1 MSIFSTGAH
10 ARRSV
15 DEENPYWLSFS
26 DIMSGLLIIF
36 ILASLYLML
45 ELEEKKDLIDASVME
60 MMEANKIRSEIL
72 HEIRAELMKK
82 DIQVD
87 VVDNDGVVRI
97 PSDQLHF
104 GQGRYEIPES
114 KTLIVN
120 QIGKTIYKAIIQPKR
135 IKSID
140 TIFIEGH
147 TDSIPAGK
155 MYRKGNWELSTMRAI
170 EVWEHWQSISQNG
183 YDNRFDKLLNKKG
196 ELIVSV
202 SGFADTRRVV
212 EKEISKNDFS
222 KNRRIDIRFTMKQ
235 PDYKSILDLQKK
247 AQ

>member
-1 MSIFSTGAH
+1 MSIFTIHGH
-10 ARRSV
+10 KRSV

-45 ELEEKKDLIDASVME
+45 ELEEKKDLIDASVIE
-60 MMEANKIRSEIL
+60 MMEANTTRSEIL
-72 HEIRAELMKK
+72 HEIKAELMKK

-114 KTLIVN
+114 KTLTVN
-120 QIGKTIYKAIIQPKR
+120 QIGKTIYKEIIQPKR
-135 IKSID
+135 IKLID

-155 MYRKGNWELSTMRAI
+155 IYRKGNWELSTMRAI

-183 YDNRFDKLLNKKG
+183 YDSRFDKLLNKKG
-196 ELIVSV
+196 DPIVSV

-212 EKEISKNDFS
+212 EKEMTKNDFS

-235 PDYKSILDLQKK
+235 PDYKSILDLQKQ

>member
-1 MSIFSTGAH
+1 MSMFSSHGH
-10 ARRSV
+10 GKRSV
-15 DEENPYWLSFS
+15 DEDNPYWLSFS
-26 DIMSGLLIIF
+26 DIMSGLLVIF

-45 ELEEKKDLIDASVME
+45 ELQEKKDLIDASVIE
-60 MMEANKIRSEIL
+60 MMEANKTRTEIL
-72 HEIRAELMKK
+72 HEIKVELMKK

-114 KTLIVN
+114 KALIVN
-120 QIGKTIYKAIIQPKR
+120 QIGKTIYNAIIKPKR

-147 TDSIPAGK
+147 TDSAPA
-155 MYRKGNWELSTMRAI
+155 RNFVNGNWELSTMRAI
-170 EVWEHWQSISQNG
+170 EVWKHWQSISQSG
-183 YDNRFDKLLNKKG
+183 DDSRFDKLLNKKG

-212 EKEISKNDFS
+212 EKEITKNDFS

-235 PDYKSILDLQKK
+235 PDYRSILDLQKK